1 MTSGFVLATTNF
13 AVPKYDDD
21 DPAFA
26 GFIDNLDRINALAD
40 NSPGFV
46 WRYVSNDD
54 DAEARRVFANDR
66 LIFNMSTWVSPDE
79 LRHYVYET
87 DHLEILRRRG
97 DWFIPQEGPTMAL
110 WWHPAGRNPTV
121 TEARH
126 RLECLRQSGPSAD
139 AFTFRR
145 SFERP

>member
-13 AVPKYDDD
+13 AVPKYADD

-40 NSPGFV
+40 HSPGFV
-46 WRYVSNDD
+46 WRYVSDDD
-54 DAEARRVFANDR
+54 DAEARRIFAIDS
-66 LIFNMSTWVSPDE
+66 LIFNMSTWESVDS
-79 LRHYVYET
+79 LRYFVYQT
-87 DHLEILRRRG
+87 DHLEILRSRG

-110 WWHPAGRNPTV
+110 WWQPAGKDPTV

-126 RLECLRQSGPSAD
+126 RLECLRQSGSGPD

-145 SFERP
+145 LFDQP